1 MPIIEIEIELQL
13 YGKGPSARTAAPC
26 RGIICFFMITGL
38 FKFKPHRERKMKM
51 MKKFLAM
58 AALAAA
64 LTLGAPLAQADVPG
78 AGVTL
83 GGAVNFDAGWQI
95 LGKDNM
101 ISNNSGSSL
110 TNFFAAINTDS
121 YLRATFTS
129 PDKTTGLEIE
139 LGLAAGNNA
148 ENAGGTADESV
159 YLRYA
164 FGWYQVGSC
173 KFLVGQQDSRLGD
186 GGTMAGLG
194 DFKSGKGGHA
204 GFGFIG
210 ATRSPKAI
218 MEVEFNDNASLQVAL
233 GQPGAATAVNIFS
246 GIDPLSGDS
255 VTFAS
260 TDSWLPS
267 LEAVLDLTFGDF
279 SVGFGA
285 GVAYHSWKTDE
296 AAVSAAFQYP
306 PFLTSIVFEDDKALS
321 YLLWIPIEYSHGP
334 FHGVINLH
342 YGQNVDTNW
351 TGGNTS
357 EFGSDFGDLAGN
369 GIYGGQPG
377 SLPMHKVEVDMT
389 GVTGIGH
396 SSIENTTQWGIG
408 IDLNFALTEQLTLG
422 LGGGVTRLK
431 NDAWEYYAQFNGID
445 GPDHYT
451 RWGVYTALAYALT
464 DNFTIQPEIGY
475 YNYGDRVCARE
486 DVDMSEESAGDEWL
500 VGIHFSVS
508 F

>member
-1 MPIIEIEIELQL
+1 
-13 YGKGPSARTAAPC
+13 
-26 RGIICFFMITGL
+26 
-38 FKFKPHRERKMKM
+38 
-51 MKKFLAM
+51 MKKFFT
-58 AALAAA
+58 AAVLAAA
-64 LTLGAPLAQADVPG
+64 LALGAPAGADVPG

-101 ISNNSGSSL
+101 ISNNSGASL

-121 YLRATFTS
+121 YLRASFTS

-148 ENAGGTADESV
+148 ENAGGVADESV

-194 DFKSGKGGHA
+194 DFKSGKGGMA

-218 MEVEFNDNASLQVAL
+218 LEVELNDNASLQVAL
-233 GQPGAATAVNIFS
+233 GQPGAATAVNPIM
-246 GIDPLSGDS
+246 GYDPYNPNDYLELS
-255 VTFAS
+255 S
-260 TDSWLPS
+260 TNSYLPS

-279 SVGFGA
+279 SVGLGA
-285 GVAYHSWKTDE
+285 GVAYHNWKTDE
-296 AAVSAAFQYP
+296 AAASAAFQFP
-306 PFLTSIVFEDDKALS
+306 PFVTSTVFEDDKALS
-321 YLLWIPIEYSHGP
+321 YLLWIPIEYNRGP

-377 SLPMHKVEVDMT
+377 SLPMHKFDPDMV
-389 GVTGIGH
+389 GLTGIGH

-408 IDLNFALTEQLTLG
+408 IDLNFALTEKLTLA
-422 LGGGVTRLK
+422 LGGGVTQLK
-431 NDAWEYYAQFNGID
+431 NDAWEFYAQAAADYMGLPVANISNK
-445 GPDHYT
+445 YT
-451 RWGVYTALAYALT
+451 RWGAYVALPYALT

-475 YNYGDRVCARE
+475 YNYGDRVCANE

-500 VGIHFSVS
+500 IGVHFSVS